1 MNDHSVILSIYN
13 VIGETVY
20 EEEIIG
26 VTGIFSKP
34 FDLSKFDLSNFD
46 LTINQPFRNFHRLRG
61 FSVSAQ
67 DLSKEASLSLAL
79 DSSG

>member
-34 FDLSKFDLSNFD
+34 FDLSKFENGMYFI
-46 LTINQPFRNFHRLRG
+46 TIDKNGQTE
-61 FSVSAQ
+61 
-67 DLSKEASLSLAL
+67 SKRIIIPKN
-79 DSSG
+79 